1 MVKWSLKYVAFKSIF
16 YALFQYIPK
25 ILLIDA
31 KKSNSKY

>member
-25 ILLIDA
+25 ILLTDA